1 MRPTA
6 KPIADQ
12 VPMKNSRPKITTPTT
27 ATVLYSRARNASAPS
42 CTAAEIAFI
51 RSLPA
56 SCLITQLA
64 VTRA

>member
-12 VPMKNSRPKITTPTT
+12 VPMKNNRPKITIPTT
-27 ATVLYSRARNASAPS
+27 PTVLYSRARKASAPS
-42 CTAAEIAFI
+42 CTAAEIACI
-51 RSLPA
+51 RELPA

-64 VTRA
+64 VTSA